1 MTTRNKPSPNE
12 VMPAVDLDKLQA
24 DMEMTVGSMS
34 FPGTSRLVGE
44 RQKIGA
50 RRAELLAE
58 KEQYLSRQQ
67 LVESQHATLM
77 KAIGTNLADIEATLA
92 LYPET
97 EVPGSNVTVLRQ
109 GAAE

>member
-1 MTTRNKPSPNE
+1 
-12 VMPAVDLDKLQA
+12 MPAVDLDKLQA
-24 DMEMTVGSMS
+24 DMEQTVGSMS

-58 KEQYLSRQQ
+58 IDQYTSRQQ
-67 LVESQHATLM
+67 LVDSQYSKITQ
-77 KAIGTNLADIEATLA
+77 AIGTNIADIEATLA

-97 EVPGSNVTVLRQ
+97 AAEASNVTVLRQ